1 VVTSHRDVSSTLEL
15 GQPAPA
21 FEGLLG
27 TDGRTYS
34 LSSFD
39 DAPFLALVFS
49 GNACPTAKAWEG
61 ELIRLREEYRDRG
74 FQLVMVNSNNPY
86 LSPLDTHAEMVRR
99 AQAAGITYPSLK
111 DADGTAARAYGAV
124 CTPHVFLLDENRR
137 LRYRGRIA
145 DSRRPETARRHDLR
159 EAVDDLVEGRAV
171 RVPETAPF
179 GCAIVW

>member
-1 VVTSHRDVSSTLEL
+1 MTSRRDVSSTLEL
-15 GQPAPA
+15 GQRAPA

-27 TDGRTYS
+27 TDGRTYA

-61 ELIRLREEYRDRG
+61 ELIRLQEDYRDRG
-74 FQLVMVNSNNPY
+74 VRLVIVNSNNPY

-99 AQAAGITYPSLK
+99 AEPSGNAFPWLK
-111 DADGTAARAYGAV
+111 DPDGSAARAYGAI
-124 CTPHVFLLDENRR
+124 CTPHVFLLDETRR
-137 LRYRGRIA
+137 LRYRGRLA
-145 DSRRPETARRHDLR
+145 DSRRPETAKRHDLR
-159 EAVDDLVEGRAV
+159 EAVDDLVEDRPV
-171 RVPETAPF
+171 REPETTPF

>member
-1 VVTSHRDVSSTLEL
+1 VTRTTNASSTLEL
-15 GQPAPA
+15 GQRAPA

-39 DAPFLALVFS
+39 EWPFLALVFS
-49 GNACPTAKAWEG
+49 GNACPTAKGWEA
-61 ELIRLREEYRDRG
+61 ELVRLQDDYRGRG
-74 FQLVMVNSNNPY
+74 FQLVIVNPNNPY
-86 LSPLDTHAEMVRR
+86 LSPLDTLAETVRR
-99 AQAAGITYPSLK
+99 AQAARTAFPWLK
-111 DADGTAARAYGAV
+111 DPDGSAARAYGAI
-124 CTPHVFLLDENRR
+124 CTPHVFLLDDNRR

-159 EAVDDLVEGRAV
+159 EAVDDLVEGRPV
-171 RVPETAPF
+171 RVPDTPPF